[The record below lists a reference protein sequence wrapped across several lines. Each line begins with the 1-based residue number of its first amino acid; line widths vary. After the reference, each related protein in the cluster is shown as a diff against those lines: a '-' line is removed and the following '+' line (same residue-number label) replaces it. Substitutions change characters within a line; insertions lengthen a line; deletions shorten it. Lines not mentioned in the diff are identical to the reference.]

1 MQLKNGLG
9 DQIRQIQLPIWPL
22 VFRCDNVCSIFY
34 MDLMVLVLL
43 ALLLFALV
51 LSGRLLLS
59 LLVALLSLV
68 TLKNA

>member
-1 MQLKNGLG
+1 
-9 DQIRQIQLPIWPL
+9 
-22 VFRCDNVCSIFY
+22 
-34 MDLMVLVLL
+34 MVLVLL